1 MNAFLSRP
9 QLPVLLVLAL
19 LPWAPLSALT
29 LEQALQQAEREAP
42 ALQAWQLQQQAA
54 GHDAEAAGQLPDPK
68 LGFGLQNIPLQ
79 GDDRGRLNADGMSM
93 QMLGLMQEVPNRA
106 RREAQRELAQATR
119 QRMSAELAVQR
130 LEVRLGMAEVWLRLR
145 VVEQQLALFPQ
156 LLEHN
161 RVLAAAVTARLRSGQ
176 GSLAEQPQVETERAQ
191 LEQRIEQLQAE
202 QGALQAASRR
212 WLQSPGL
219 QQTLGNW
226 PQWPVEEQQL
236 RERLQQQPELA
247 RYQPL
252 LQQGAAAVRLAEAD
266 RRPDWSWELAYQRR
280 GAGLDDM
287 FSVQVNLG
295 LPLFTGSRQ
304 QPRIR
309 ARQAELAALELERDG
324 QQYRLLAELDGELS
338 EYRRLQ
344 LAVRRSDEQLL
355 PLASRRAELALADY
369 RSGRAGLEPLL
380 AARSAQVETQLQH
393 LQLQGQLASSQMR
406 LQLGWGEH

>member
-79 GDDRGRLNADGMSM
+79 GDERGRLNADGMSM

-191 LEQRIEQLQAE
+191 LEQRIEQLQAD
-202 QGALQAASRR
+202 QAALQAASRR
-212 WLQSPGL
+212 WLQSPG
-219 QQTLGNW
+219 
-226 PQWPVEEQQL
+226 
-236 RERLQQQPELA
+236 
-247 RYQPL
+247 

>member
-79 GDDRGRLNADGMSM
+79 GDERGRLNADGMSM

-161 RVLAAAVTARLRSGQ
+161 RVLAAAVTEDARATDRRTIVCDSKQLHDPKTLRPIEETVLTLLAATATESG
-176 GSLAEQPQVETERAQ
+176 PQAVPTTFRALLERYAGRAPVAPERWAL
-191 LEQRIEQLQAE
+191 LE
-202 QGALQAASRR
+202 ALQAGKRPVSEAPQIGLRSAEEIAARLALLTEDAACAPIEAGLVDDLEALVAIAAKAPAALSELQAHARAMPWIDGSVLGYARR
-212 WLQSPGL
+212 LDALDARGIDVAALDFEGSYGRT
-219 QQTLGNW
+219 TLEYYDGF
-226 PQWPVEEQQL
+226 VFGFYAEA
-236 RERLQQQPELA
+236 RPELPPVA
-247 RYQPL
+247 TGGRYDAL
-252 LQQGAAAVRLAEAD
+252 TAVLGQGRSIPAVGGVIRPALVAALK
-266 RRPDWSWELAYQRR
+266 
-280 GAGLDDM
+280 GAG
-287 FSVQVNLG
+287 
-295 LPLFTGSRQ
+295 
-304 QPRIR
+304 
-309 ARQAELAALELERDG
+309 
-324 QQYRLLAELDGELS
+324 
-338 EYRRLQ
+338 
-344 LAVRRSDEQLL
+344 
-355 PLASRRAELALADY
+355 
-369 RSGRAGLEPLL
+369 
-380 AARSAQVETQLQH
+380 
-393 LQLQGQLASSQMR
+393 
-406 LQLGWGEH
+406 